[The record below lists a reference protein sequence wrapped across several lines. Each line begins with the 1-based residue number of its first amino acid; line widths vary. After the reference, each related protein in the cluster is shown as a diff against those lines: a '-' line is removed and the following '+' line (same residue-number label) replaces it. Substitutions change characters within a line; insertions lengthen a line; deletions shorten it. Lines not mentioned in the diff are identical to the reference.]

1 MSMNDY
7 AMDIAEDII
16 SDTYKKVSEGAID
29 FDGAQ
34 RIYADDLTNEEITAL
49 GFLGIHDEFDFRE
62 AIEITGDIN
71 ES

>member
-7 AMDIAEDII
+7 AMSIAEKII
-16 SDTYKKVSEGAID
+16 EETSLKVIEGEITFDDTEK
-29 FDGAQ
+29 
-34 RIYADDLTNEEITAL
+34 IYQYELTHEETTAL

-62 AIEITGDIN
+62 TIDN

>member
-7 AMDIAEDII
+7 AMSIAEKII
-16 SDTYKKVSEGAID
+16 DETSLKVIEGEITFDDTEK
-29 FDGAQ
+29 
-34 RIYADDLTNEEITAL
+34 IYIEKLTHEEINAL

-62 AIEITGDIN
+62 TIEN

>member
-7 AMDIAEDII
+7 AMSIAEKII
-16 SDTYKKVSEGAID
+16 DETSLKVIEGEITFDDTEK
-29 FDGAQ
+29 
-34 RIYADDLTNEEITAL
+34 IYQEKLTHEEINAL

-62 AIEITGDIN
+62 TIEN

>member
-7 AMDIAEDII
+7 GMDIGEQVI
-16 SDTYKKVSEGAID
+16 SDTLKKVSEGEIT
-29 FDGAQ
+29 FDDTEK
-34 RIYADDLTNEEITAL
+34 IYQYELTHEETTAL

-62 AIEITGDIN
+62 TIEN